1 MKKLIVCI
9 LCFMLLVVPLSVSAE
24 EATDGVV
31 EGETVDGEVVE
42 PPVEEN
48 PVEEEIQ
55 GDGET
60 VAPEGKPS
68 DDLETELEEAR
79 NTVSDIIVAWV
90 TENAE
95 EIGVVITL
103 IGYGIVLFKKLA
115 TILQS
120 AGTINN
126 NAITITEKS
135 SDFMNQA
142 LNKIEATSDVVKGY
156 DIRIAEILEAFCR
169 TAEDKQNLETLNKR
183 LETELM
189 EIKNYLKISADANIE
204 FANELCELL
213 ALANIPNFKKE
224 SIGAAHLERV
234 NAILEAEKK
243 AEAATGLV
251 DVEEAKEDVGEEKE
265 N

>member
-1 MKKLIVCI
+1 MKKLIVGI
-9 LCFMLLVVPLSVSAE
+9 LCFMLLIAPLSASAE
-24 EATDGVV
+24 EAAEGVT
-31 EGETVDGEVVE
+31 EGENVGGEVIE
-42 PPVEEN
+42 PPVEED

-55 GDGET
+55 GEGET
-60 VAPEGKPS
+60 VVPEEKPA
-68 DDLETELEEAR
+68 DDLATELEEAR
-79 NTVSDIIVAWV
+79 NTVSEIIVAWV
-90 TENAE
+90 TE

-115 TILQS
+115 TIIKS

-126 NAITITEKS
+126 NAITISEKS

-156 DIRIAEILEAFCR
+156 DSRIAEILEAFCR
-169 TAEDKQNLETLNKR
+169 TAEEKQNLEDVNKR

-189 EIKNYLKISADANIE
+189 EIKNYLKTSTDANIE
-204 FANELCELL
+204 FANELAELL
-213 ALANIPNFKKE
+213 GLANIPNYKKE
-224 SIGAAHLERV
+224 EIGARHIEHV
-234 NAILEAEKK
+234 KAILEAEKK

-251 DVEEAKEDVGEEKE
+251 DVEEVKADVGEEKG